1 MTAQVAL
8 NGHDVTRALVQ
19 VPAWGAWWADLDLA
33 EDVTLS
39 GRVSLQ
45 FADVQFSGTVVSGG
59 PFNGRSAY
67 RIVGGGGG
75 WGKEIEARSYAD
87 DAGVKV
93 SEVISDAAS
102 ACGESVSGFPTT
114 RPGPHYVRPSG
125 MASLALGALAPR
137 NWYVDFAGVTQ
148 YGQRAS
154 SQYAGNGA
162 TSIFDTAAGYLEI
175 ETDELLGLVPG
186 VTISGS
192 LPATDVEYS
201 LEKGKISA
209 RVFCGRATSRRLVA
223 FAKLMNLLDP
233 NRAYRAVY
241 EFRVVTQS
249 GERLNLQPVRAAS
262 GMPVLQRVPVRPGI
276 PGVKA
281 HVALGERVLVAFADG
296 LPHYPQVIAHE
307 DADGPGWMPF
317 DVTFGEA
324 PALGVARQTD
334 PVIAGP
340 FGGTI
345 TLGSVRWKAGS

>member
-1 MTAQVAL
+1 MTALVAL

-33 EDVTLS
+33 DDVQLS

-45 FADVQFSGTVVSGG
+45 FADVALSGAVVSGG

-67 RIVGGGGG
+67 RIVGGAGG
-75 WGKEIEARSYAD
+75 WGKEIESRSYAD
-87 DAGVKV
+87 DAGVKI
-93 SEVISDAAS
+93 SEAVQDAAS
-102 ACGESVSGFPTT
+102 ACGESVSGFPNT
-114 RPGPHYVRPSG
+114 RPGPHFVRPAG
-125 MASLALGALAPR
+125 MASLTLGALTPR
-137 NWYVDFAGVTQ
+137 SWYVDFGGVTRF
-148 YGQRAS
+148 GQRS
-154 SQYAGNGA
+154 SAAYLGKGA
-162 TSIFDTAAGYLEI
+162 TSLFDTAAGYIEI
-175 ETDELLGLVPG
+175 ETDEVAGILPG
-186 VTISGS
+186 VTVAGS

-201 LEKGKISA
+201 LDAGKITA

-223 FAKLMNLLDP
+223 LAKLMTLLDP
-233 NRAYRAVY
+233 NRAYRAIY

-276 PGVKA
+276 PGVKS

-307 DADGPGWMPF
+307 DADGPGWMPL

-324 PALGVARQTD
+324 PALGIARQTD
-334 PVIAGP
+334 PVVAGP

-345 TLGSVRWKAGS
+345 TLASVRWKAGS